1 MRPLLAL
8 LAAAPLAAQAAP
20 PRVVEV
26 SPGVYLFQTPSYSD
40 VGLDGNA
47 VAVVTDD
54 GVLVFDANGT
64 PAAAANVVAE
74 IRRIT
79 AQPVRYL
86 VYSHWHWDHWYG
98 GEVYREA
105 FPDVAIVSHERTR
118 ALMAGPAIEFNRP
131 GLETQLPGHIGAVER
146 ALADARVATP
156 PRDTLPLQRHLA
168 ADRWFLEQK
177 RGVRHTLATRTFTD
191 SLIVRLGGREI
202 RILHHERAVTPGD
215 AFLYLSDV
223 CVVISGDLLV
233 NPVSF
238 ALSCYPT
245 GWLRTLERIRALE
258 PTLIVPGH
266 GEPLRDLA
274 LLDAHIA
281 LFQVLLDHGT
291 AAHERGLDVDAARD
305 SILSAFPNLAQ
316 PFTHGDPN
324 LVGQFRLYLVDWY
337 LHRVWDELR
346 GPLTDDIA
354 PIPVHNE

>member
-26 SPGVYLFQTPSYSD
+26 SPRVYLFQTPSYSD

-47 VAVVTDD
+47 VAIVTDD

-98 GEVYREA
+98 GEVYADA
-105 FPDVAIVSHERTR
+105 FPGIIIVSHERTR
-118 ALMAGPAIEFNRP
+118 ALMVGPAIEFNRP
-131 GLETQLPGHIGAVER
+131 GLETQLPGHIGSVEQ
-146 ALADARVATP
+146 ALADARLATP
-156 PRDTLPLQRHLA
+156 VGDTARLERHLA

-177 RGVRHTLATRTFTD
+177 RGVRHTLATRTFAD
-191 SLIVRLGGREI
+191 SLVVRLGGREI
-202 RILHHERAVTPGD
+202 RILHHDRAVTPGD
-215 AFLYLSDV
+215 AFLYLPDAGI
-223 CVVISGDLLV
+223 VVSGDLLV

-238 ALSCYPT
+238 ALSSYPT
-245 GWLRTLERIRALE
+245 GWLRTLERIRALQ

-266 GEPLRDLA
+266 GEPLHDLA
-274 LLDAHIA
+274 LLDAHIS
-281 LFQVLLDHGT
+281 LFQVLLREGRVAFEH
-291 AAHERGLDVDAARD
+291 GLDVDAARD
-305 SILSAFPNLAQ
+305 SILAAAPELAE

-324 LVGQFRLYLVDWY
+324 LVGQFRLYLVDWC

-346 GPLTDDIA
+346 GPMTDDIA
-354 PIPVHNE
+354 PIPAHEG